1 MKEYFKT
8 DDKQFV
14 FRPKKALL
22 PVLMQPIK
30 LNLIGNFKFLNEYKK
45 LFRIDKDVFL
55 CTNVNEYFRGG
66 VSPQEYPLA
75 ILNVKDNTLR
85 GIDLKRS
92 SPAGFRL
99 GFCEFKG
106 KWEAF
111 ISFSGESKIFMIK
124 DLTVIKVLDGYSIY
138 SDSNNDYACLGL
150 NGMLK
155 MTAENSFCYIFDG
168 EKLSYVSND
177 YAGGCLH
184 GNLGSFNGAI
194 SPSILGDS
202 DFLRTRNGLSGAFI
216 ENSIPAFDNR
226 IIFVKE
232 DELYIV
238 PILQNDAIEIKEQ
251 E

>member
-22 PVLMQPIK
+22 PALMQPIK

-92 SPAGFRL
+92 SPAGFRQMG
-99 GFCEFKG
+99 GF
-106 KWEAF
+106 
-111 ISFSGESKIFMIK
+111 
-124 DLTVIKVLDGYSIY
+124 Y
-138 SDSNNDYACLGL
+138 
-150 NGMLK
+150 
-155 MTAENSFCYIFDG
+155 
-168 EKLSYVSND
+168 KL
-177 YAGGCLH
+177 
-184 GNLGSFNGAI
+184 
-194 SPSILGDS
+194 
-202 DFLRTRNGLSGAFI
+202 
-216 ENSIPAFDNR
+216 
-226 IIFVKE
+226 
-232 DELYIV
+232 
-238 PILQNDAIEIKEQ
+238 
-251 E
+251 